1 MSEHYSDKKEWA
13 KAVSEWCSRFSWL
26 FDVENVKFF
35 VHNLW
40 NGVPTEWLSVLDGCS
55 DEELQQLGTTTIMK
69 EDWPLSFKEF
79 IQRSQLLSVAR
90 KTSEKFSGPVPDEF
104 MVLKMNQKKVHEV
117 VRLSKFASIVCKYLG
132 IETVVDIGAGEGYV
146 SHFLAREEHLHVIA
160 TEGNAHFAE
169 TGNQRIQ
176 RVNKM
181 LSQRDAKR
189 KTDTSTECQSETCI
203 KNEDELSPHFLT
215 YILNRS
221 NLNEFQNLISPLI
234 SGSDFALLGLH
245 ACGNLTLML
254 LDLFLNTKANA
265 LISVGCCYHVLI
277 DDSGKMGMNGNFK
290 NIFPVSKLCSS
301 FNFELTW
308 SSLKCATHASD
319 LYRTCPL
326 DNSMVSGNT
335 LFYRAVV
342 EVVLQKYFQGTVYK
356 ISKMNNHAYESFP
369 IFLKQLPNKF
379 KFKSETTPP
388 HVTAMITDL
397 IPEFE
402 QSYKELESMSRR
414 FRMWI
419 ALQNVIAPV
428 LETMILLDR
437 ILYLE
442 EHDGVEAN
450 FFPLFESS
458 LSPRNMV
465 IVASKERRLLQY
477 LTTIFNS
484 NA

>member
-1 MSEHYSDKKEWA
+1 MPK
-13 KAVSEWCSRFSWL
+13 
-26 FDVENVKFF
+26 
-35 VHNLW
+35 
-40 NGVPTEWLSVLDGCS
+40 G
-55 DEELQQLGTTTIMK
+55 
-69 EDWPLSFKEF
+69 
-79 IQRSQLLSVAR
+79 
-90 KTSEKFSGPVPDEF
+90 
-104 MVLKMNQKKVHEV
+104 
-117 VRLSKFASIVCKYLG
+117 
-132 IETVVDIGAGEGYV
+132 
-146 SHFLAREEHLHVIA
+146 
-160 TEGNAHFAE
+160 
-169 TGNQRIQ
+169 
-176 RVNKM
+176 
-181 LSQRDAKR
+181 